1 MVQLKPYKTTD
12 SCTCALYNKTVGEF
26 SRNND
31 SRLDYGGK
39 RMSQDF
45 KKIVIENSDSIVQM
59 WMSEINSLK
68 QDNYT
73 ANISDELFEST
84 NREFVNVIFTSI
96 KNQGSVKV
104 VEDFSE
110 KIINLGWPL
119 SYITDGL
126 QVFRRVSV
134 DYILGQ
140 SVKVDS
146 AHISDV
152 MKSVDV
158 WVEPLIRQ
166 LVNEYSG
173 SWEHIVSLQRV
184 ALQELSAPLIP
195 VMDRI
200 TVMPLIGT
208 IDTERAKLIM
218 ENLLEGVIKHNS
230 EVVLIDITG
239 VPVVDTMVAHHIIQ
253 AAEAVRLIGSTCIL
267 VGIRPEI
274 AQTIVNLGID
284 LGKFPTKSS
293 LRKGFTRALEIT
305 NRKVIDLE
313 DNDESIEKMIESLR
327 GE

>member
-1 MVQLKPYKTTD
+1 MDQK
-12 SCTCALYNKTVGEF
+12 
-26 SRNND
+26 
-31 SRLDYGGK
+31 
-39 RMSQDF
+39 F
-45 KKIVIENSDSIVQM
+45 KQTAIENSDSIVQM
-59 WMSEINSLK
+59 WMEEINSIK
-68 QDNYT
+68 DGNYT
-73 ANISDELFEST
+73 ASISDELFEST

-96 KNQGSVKV
+96 KSQGSTKV

-126 QVFRRVSV
+126 QVFRRVTI

-140 SVKVDS
+140 SVKIDS
-146 AHISDV
+146 SYISDV
-152 MKSVDV
+152 IKSVDA
-158 WVEPLIRQ
+158 WVEPIIRQ

-293 LRKGFTRALEIT
+293 LKKGFTKALEIT
-305 NRKVIDLE
+305 GREVIE
-313 DNDESIEKMIESLR
+313 HKRTEENIEKLIDSLK

>member
-1 MVQLKPYKTTD
+1 MDQKFKQL
-12 SCTCALYNKTVGEF
+12 V
-26 SRNND
+26 
-31 SRLDYGGK
+31 LD
-39 RMSQDF
+39 
-45 KKIVIENSDSIVQM
+45 NSDQIVEM
-59 WMSEINSLK
+59 WLKEVESLK
-68 QDNYT
+68 TENYT
-73 ANISDELFEST
+73 SSISDDLFEST
-84 NREFVNVIFTSI
+84 NREFVNVIFTSV
-96 KNQGSVKV
+96 KDHGSTKV
-104 VEDFSE
+104 VEEFSE

-126 QVFRRVSV
+126 QAFRKVTIDYLLKNSDQVDSNYFSEVLESV
-134 DYILGQ
+134 DR
-140 SVKVDS
+140 
-146 AHISDV
+146 
-152 MKSVDV
+152 
-158 WVEPLIRQ
+158 WVGPLIRQ

-200 TVMPLIGT
+200 TIMPLIGT

-218 ENLLEGVIKHNS
+218 ENLLEGVITHNA

-253 AAEAVRLIGSTCIL
+253 AAEAVRLIGATCIL

-293 LRKGFTRALEIT
+293 LRKGFTSALEIT
-305 NRKVIDLE
+305 NRKVIDVNGKSNT
-313 DNDESIEKMIESLR
+313 NDGNSDGIESLIDAMKQ

>member
-1 MVQLKPYKTTD
+1 MDQKFKQL
-12 SCTCALYNKTVGEF
+12 V
-26 SRNND
+26 
-31 SRLDYGGK
+31 LD
-39 RMSQDF
+39 
-45 KKIVIENSDSIVQM
+45 NSDQIVEM
-59 WMSEINSLK
+59 WLKEIESLK
-68 QDNYT
+68 TENYT
-73 ANISDELFEST
+73 SSISDDLFEST
-84 NREFVNVIFTSI
+84 NREFVNVIFTSV
-96 KNQGSVKV
+96 KDHGSTKV
-104 VEDFSE
+104 VEEFSE

-126 QVFRRVSV
+126 QAFRKVTIDYLLKNSDQVDSNYFSEVLESV
-134 DYILGQ
+134 DR
-140 SVKVDS
+140 
-146 AHISDV
+146 
-152 MKSVDV
+152 
-158 WVEPLIRQ
+158 WVGPLIRQ

-200 TVMPLIGT
+200 TIMPLIGT

-218 ENLLEGVIKHNS
+218 ENLLEGVITHNA

-253 AAEAVRLIGSTCIL
+253 AAEAVRLIGATCIL

-293 LRKGFTRALEIT
+293 LRKGFTSALEIT
-305 NRKVIDLE
+305 NRKVIDVNGKSNT
-313 DNDESIEKMIESLR
+313 NDGNSDGIESLIDAMKQ